1 MNKDELA
8 NWKRI
13 KEVLEKEGKTDNQYY
28 KRAVAICNGEPDP
41 LK

>member
-1 MNKDELA
+1 MSDEERA
-8 NWKRI
+8 NWQKV
-13 KEVLEKEGKTDNQYY
+13 KEALEEAGKTDAYFY